1 MDGVGDNAD
10 AFPNDANETMDSDM
24 DGVGD
29 NADVIPDD
37 GGNQTG
43 VNTDVDEEKSSSVPG
58 FTGIL
63 GVMALLGA
71 VFIGRK
77 D

>member
-1 MDGVGDNAD
+1 

-37 GGNQTG
+37 GGETVDSGGNQTG
-43 VNTDVDEEKSSSVPG
+43 VNNDVDEEKSSSVPG

>member
-10 AFPNDANETMDSDM
+10 A
-24 DGVGD
+24 
-29 NADVIPDD
+29 IPDD
-37 GGNQTG
+37 GGETVDSGGNQTG
-43 VNTDVDEEKSSSVPG
+43 VNNDVDEEKSSSVPG